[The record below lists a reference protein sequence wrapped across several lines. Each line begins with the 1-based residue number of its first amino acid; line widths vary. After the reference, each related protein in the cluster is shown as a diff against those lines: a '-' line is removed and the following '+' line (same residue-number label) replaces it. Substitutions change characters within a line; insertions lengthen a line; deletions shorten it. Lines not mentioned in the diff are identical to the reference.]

1 MDKWKEIWEAYKGAI
16 IGVIVALMA
25 IFLIMTNLYKVILAV
40 ILIVLGALGGYY
52 IQQNKIDVKEK
63 LKNFIDKF

>member
-1 MDKWKEIWEAYKGAI
+1 MDKLKEIWEGYKGAI
-16 IGVIVALMA
+16 IGILIALLA
-25 IFLIMTNLYKVILAV
+25 IFLIMTNLYKVILAI

-52 IQQNKIDVKEK
+52 VQQNKIDVKEK